1 MRNDEIIQ
9 MLEVQDLPEHF
20 QIVAETCGIETAR
33 ILIKE
38 LGGISISIPK
48 ISSLRSLIMRYVMK
62 NASISVKQLAKD
74 LDMNERV
81 VANILKQ
88 ISKNV

>member
-20 QIVAETCGIETAR
+20 RIVAEACGIETAR

-48 ISSLRSLIMRYVMK
+48 VSSLRSLIMRYVIK
-62 NASISVKQLAKD
+62 NASISVKQLAKN